1 MRRTHHHLQK
11 KRYPA
16 GRGLRRALGLVC
28 FMAALYLL
36 TTGVKGFFAQRTQ
49 GQQIAQ
55 PGATLPPQQD
65 VSDTLVLPKRTFYTI
80 QLGAYAGLDAARS
93 QAAAYTGR
101 GAAGY
106 ILEDD
111 KFRVL
116 ASAYT
121 TQEDAMT
128 IQQRLESQGISAYI
142 YILQTDEVELRITA
156 TADQQ
161 IAIQNIFSFVEGAMQ
176 EIGACSLALDKQT
189 MTAEAIISRME
200 TLYAQG
206 DSLKKKLL
214 RLVPGGSDGVVD
226 SMLSLLETTQNAI
239 SSVKTQN
246 SQDSLA
252 MASKIKYNYLD
263 VLCNYVRFN
272 QSILAS
278 MG

>member
-1 MRRTHHHLQK
+1 
-11 KRYPA
+11 
-16 GRGLRRALGLVC
+16 
-28 FMAALYLL
+28 
-36 TTGVKGFFAQRTQ
+36 
-49 GQQIAQ
+49 
-55 PGATLPPQQD
+55 
-65 VSDTLVLPKRTFYTI
+65 
-80 QLGAYAGLDAARS
+80 
-93 QAAAYTGR
+93 
-101 GAAGY
+101 
-106 ILEDD
+106 
-111 KFRVL
+111 
-116 ASAYT
+116 
-121 TQEDAMT
+121 
-128 IQQRLESQGISAYI
+128 
-142 YILQTDEVELRITA
+142 
-156 TADQQ
+156 
-161 IAIQNIFSFVEGAMQ
+161 
-176 EIGACSLALDKQT
+176 
-189 MTAEAIISRME
+189 ME

>member
-1 MRRTHHHLQK
+1 
-11 KRYPA
+11 
-16 GRGLRRALGLVC
+16 
-28 FMAALYLL
+28 
-36 TTGVKGFFAQRTQ
+36 
-49 GQQIAQ
+49 
-55 PGATLPPQQD
+55 
-65 VSDTLVLPKRTFYTI
+65 
-80 QLGAYAGLDAARS
+80 
-93 QAAAYTGR
+93 
-101 GAAGY
+101 
-106 ILEDD
+106 
-111 KFRVL
+111 
-116 ASAYT
+116 
-121 TQEDAMT
+121 MT
-128 IQQRLESQGISAYI
+128 IQKRLENQGISAYI

-161 IAIQNIFSFVEGAMQ
+161 TAIQNIFSFVEGAMQ

-189 MTAEAIISRME
+189 MTADAIISRME

>member
-1 MRRTHHHLQK
+1 MRRTHHLQK

-16 GRGLRRALGLVC
+16 GRGFRRALGLV
-28 FMAALYLL
+28 FLMAALYLL
-36 TTGVKGFFAQRTQ
+36 TAGVKGFFSRGAGTP
-49 GQQIAQ
+49 Q
-55 PGATLPPQQD
+55 PSAPSATPGFELD

-121 TQEDAMT
+121 TQEDAAI
-128 IQQRLESQGISAYI
+128 IQKRLGDQGVPAYI
-142 YILQTDEVELRITA
+142 YILSTDEIELRITA
-156 TADQQ
+156 TEDQQ

-176 EIGACSLALDKQT
+176 EIGACSLALDKQE
-189 MTAEAIISRME
+189 MTPEAVVSRMQ
-200 TLYAQG
+200 TLFDQG
-206 DSLKKKLL
+206 ESLKKKLS
-214 RLVPGGSDGVVD
+214 RLVPGGADGVVD
-226 SMLSLLETTQNAI
+226 GLMELLGTTQNAI
-239 SSVKTQN
+239 SSVKSQN
-246 SQDSLA
+246 SQDALA
-252 MASKIKYNYLD
+252 MASRIKYNYLD

-278 MG
+278 LA